1 MNGVSSMRKRGQ
13 AIIIGLVIMGI
24 TTILWSV
31 FVPVLSPFLDD
42 AIANATARGESGT
55 ALLIALFP
63 LLGWFVVVIGFLG
76 INLGREQ

>member
-1 MNGVSSMRKRGQ
+1 MKGLKGMRKRGQ
-13 AIIIGLVIMGI
+13 AIIIGLIVMAI

-31 FVPVLSPFLDD
+31 FVPVLSPFLDN
-42 AIANATARGESGT
+42 AAANATARGEEGT
-55 ALLIALFP
+55 ALLILLFP